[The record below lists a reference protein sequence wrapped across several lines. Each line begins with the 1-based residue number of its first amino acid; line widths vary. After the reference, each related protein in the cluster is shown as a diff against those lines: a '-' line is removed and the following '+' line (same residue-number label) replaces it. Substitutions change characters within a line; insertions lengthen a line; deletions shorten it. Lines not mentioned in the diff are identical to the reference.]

1 MACGSSRPSSPTRS
15 PRRSPRAAARSA
27 TCSRTRAAPI
37 SRFSTTPALRSARLK
52 REHLA
57 PSTPFVAPATE
68 AERQLKEIWEAV
80 LDVDGLGV
88 DDDFFELGGESLG
101 AVTLFSELEHA
112 LGQMPPLS
120 TLLDYPTIRRL
131 AGRLEQLGAITHD
144 RLLLPVRAHGR
155 RPPLFQTHAA
165 HGNVLFVRR
174 LLPFLDPEQPLY
186 AIQARGLQ
194 EGEKPHQSF
203 AAMAADYVALIRR
216 IQPTGPYM
224 LAGHCVGGLIAFEM
238 AQQLKAAGFA
248 VGMVAMIDPDY
259 HPNAVPWLYWRN
271 PSALH
276 VRFRRTLLR
285 PVWFATRWLRR
296 LVDRL
301 AGRPS
306 VEPRLEMGVSGQ
318 RRLALLAGL
327 RAALKSYRPAPY
339 DGRLV
344 IICSADRR
352 RHLTNPATGWSS
364 IAPQAEFVEISASHD
379 EFFLGALP
387 EVADAL
393 ERTLAAAQPAGRW
406 SPDRA
411 AAE

>member
-1 MACGSSRPSSPTRS
+1 MTKDAVVDRS
-15 PRRSPRAAARSA
+15 GLAAH
-27 TCSRTRAAPI
+27 
-37 SRFSTTPALRSARLK
+37 LSARFK

-57 PSTPFVAPATE
+57 PSTPFAPPATE

-101 AVTLFSELEHA
+101 AVTLFSELERA

-144 RLLLPVRAHGR
+144 RLLLPVRAQGSR
-155 RPPLFQTHAA
+155 LPLFQTHAA
-165 HGNVLFVRR
+165 YGNVLFVRR
-174 LLPFLDPEQPLY
+174 LLPFLDAEQPVY
-186 AIQARGLQ
+186 ALQARGLQ

-203 AAMAADYVALIRR
+203 TAMAADYVALIRR

-224 LAGHCVGGLIAFEM
+224 LAGHCVGGIIAFEM
-238 AQQLKAAGFA
+238 AQQLKAAGLE
-248 VGMVAMIDPDY
+248 VGLVAMIDPDF

-271 PSALH
+271 PSGPLA
-276 VRFRRTLLR
+276 RFQRALLR
-285 PVWFATRWLRR
+285 PVWFAGRR
-296 LVDRL
+296 YRRMIDHLT
-301 AGRPS
+301 GRVLMEERS
-306 VEPRLEMGVSGQ
+306 ETGANRERQ
-318 RRLALLAGL
+318 LALMAGL

-352 RHLTNPATGWSS
+352 RHMSKPGTGWPSL
-364 IAPQAEFVEISASHD
+364 AAEVEFVEISASHA

-387 EVADAL
+387 EVGEAM
-393 ERTLAAAQPAGRW
+393 ERALAAAQPANPRPLER
-406 SPDRA
+406 S